1 MKSGD
6 FFMELFNF
14 NSDRI
19 KRDNFVDEALRD
31 AQLPILHVKMSYNYD
46 RPELENEI
54 MNLIEKN

>member
-1 MKSGD
+1 
-6 FFMELFNF
+6 MELFNF